1 MCYTGSTL
9 FPPRQREFH
18 MTRMC
23 LFPILGLILCLLLIG
38 CPKKVVRVPP
48 PEIPSVENPL
58 AALVEAFS
66 AAETLQAKASI
77 RIDTLTK
84 DEEMNYRLQGNV
96 YYQKPGMLRVYGYL
110 PFPLA
115 MDLFDALYRE
125 NKFFLLI
132 PSEKRAYNGEVSDF
146 KDLIMKADVRI
157 TTEKPEG
164 NVVPNRIRVA
174 IVDKKT
180 TIEIRLRDVELD
192 KPLTEDI
199 FQWIVPE
206 GIEVRPL
213 DQLIRRRPPN

>member
-1 MCYTGSTL
+1 
-9 FPPRQREFH
+9 
-18 MTRMC
+18 MTRRP
-23 LFPILGLILCLLLIG
+23 LFLILGLILCLLLIG

-48 PEIPSVENPL
+48 PEIPPVENPL

-77 RIDTLTK
+77 RIDTLGK
-84 DEEMNYRLQGNV
+84 KEEMTYRLQGNV
-96 YYQKPGMLRVYGYL
+96 FCQKPGMLRVYGYL

-132 PSEKRAYNGEVSDF
+132 PSERKAYTGEVSEF
-146 KDLIMKADVRI
+146 KDLLTKADIRI

-164 NVVPNRIRVA
+164 SVVPNRIRVA

-192 KPLTEDI
+192 KPLAEDL
-199 FQWIVPE
+199 FQWSVPE

-213 DQLIRRRPPN
+213 AQLIRSKPPN